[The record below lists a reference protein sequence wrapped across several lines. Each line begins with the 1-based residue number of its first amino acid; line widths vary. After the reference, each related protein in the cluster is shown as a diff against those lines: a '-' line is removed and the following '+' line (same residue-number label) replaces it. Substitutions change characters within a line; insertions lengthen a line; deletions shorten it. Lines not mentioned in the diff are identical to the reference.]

1 MFRFSFLILFE
12 ETFKKLPL
20 MNKDRK
26 CSLRLLLLHEVR
38 FGVILPF
45 VIISRFK
52 DSFDIPLGIMN

>member
-26 CSLRLLLLHEVR
+26 CSLRLLLLHETTFR
-38 FGVILPF
+38 GNTAICDNLK
-45 VIISRFK
+45 I
-52 DSFDIPLGIMN
+52 